1 MASTHRD
8 ITNLENHMVPAVVT
22 TNVATRLGP
31 WLGRAANTNKAL
43 VPSIVARLRA
53 VGVTVGDTVADIVNV
68 AKRSPTSTLT
78 VLGVLASVGM
88 SVSEFFDGSPDSETV
103 KSKLAAVTNGST
115 PAERTAAF
123 NRLFEIGEK
132 SVDSTLQISN
142 EQAANNEAIREVLS
156 WAVDH
161 YGSRQ
166 AALRAHTMC
175 QAFEEL
181 SYETVT
187 RGFEQL
193 NLRRFV

>member
-8 ITNLENHMVPAVVT
+8 TTNLENHMVPAVVT
-22 TNVATRLGP
+22 ANVATRLGP
-31 WLGRAANTNKAL
+31 WLGRAAASNKAL

-53 VGVTVGDTVADIVNV
+53 VGMTVGDSIADIVNA
-68 AKRSPTSTLT
+68 AKRSPTSALT

-88 SVSEFFDGSPDSETV
+88 TVSDFFDGSAEGEAV

-115 PAERTAAF
+115 PAERNAAF
-123 NRLFEIGEK
+123 NRLFDIGEK
-132 SVDSTLQISN
+132 SVDSSLRISD

-156 WAVDH
+156 WAIDH

-166 AALRAHTMC
+166 AALRAHTMS
-175 QAFEEL
+175 QAFVEL

-193 NLRRFV
+193 NLRR

>member
-8 ITNLENHMVPAVVT
+8 TTNLENYMVPAVVT

-31 WLGRAANTNKAL
+31 WLGRAAASNKAL

-53 VGVTVGDTVADIVNV
+53 VGMTVGDTIADVVNA

-88 SVSEFFDGSPDSETV
+88 SVSEFFDGSSEGESV

-123 NRLFEIGEK
+123 NRLFEIGEN
-132 SVDSTLQISN
+132 SVDSSLRISD

-156 WAVDH
+156 WSIDH

-166 AALRAHTMC
+166 AALRAHVMG
-175 QAFEEL
+175 QAFVQL
-181 SYETVT
+181 SYETVA

-193 NLRRFV
+193 NLRR